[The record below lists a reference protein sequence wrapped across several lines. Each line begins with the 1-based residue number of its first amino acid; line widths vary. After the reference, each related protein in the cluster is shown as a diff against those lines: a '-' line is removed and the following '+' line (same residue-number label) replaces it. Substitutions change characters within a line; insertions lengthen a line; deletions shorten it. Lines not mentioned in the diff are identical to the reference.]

1 MHTSVQFWAGAR
13 WKKADITQRRVG
25 TSQDQQSPRCYSWLF
40 PGWDLQPWV
49 TCPAETHRDGESEVR
64 GVQRTRL
71 LSDILHI
78 CVHWS
83 AASSWKADQLH
94 RVQQQ
99 DSLPQHYLED
109 FCLARVGV
117 CVLFPSLLGVMLILP
132 LGPDLTGATLELGST
147 LTAFT
152 GHIWKHIYLFVKTFL
167 TDPLMHK
174 VFRIE

>member
-13 WKKADITQRRVG
+13 WRKADITQRRVG

-49 TCPAETHRDGESEVR
+49 TCPAETHGDGESEVR

-83 AASSWKADQLH
+83 AASRLTNYTESSSRTVSLSITWKTSVWLGLGCVCCSPVCWEWCWFCHWDQTSLGRPWNWAPLWLLSPDTSENTFIYSWKHFWQILWCTK
-94 RVQQQ
+94 
-99 DSLPQHYLED
+99 YLE
-109 FCLARVGV
+109 
-117 CVLFPSLLGVMLILP
+117 
-132 LGPDLTGATLELGST
+132 
-147 LTAFT
+147 
-152 GHIWKHIYLFVKTFL
+152 
-167 TDPLMHK
+167 
-174 VFRIE
+174 